1 MKKKCY
7 NITKETAKNRTKIK
21 NTYKNKHFEAVV
33 KSTDV
38 EERWMSNENC
48 DGV

>member
-21 NTYKNKHFEAVV
+21 NTYKTNILRLLLKVLML
-33 KSTDV
+33 KK
-38 EERWMSNENC
+38 
-48 DGV
+48 GG